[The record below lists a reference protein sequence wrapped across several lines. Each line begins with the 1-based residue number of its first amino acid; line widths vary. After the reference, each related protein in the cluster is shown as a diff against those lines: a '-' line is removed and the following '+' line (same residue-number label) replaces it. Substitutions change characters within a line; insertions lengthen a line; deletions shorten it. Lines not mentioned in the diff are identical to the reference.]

1 MSKLSSISS
10 HEVLDSEQEISKKA
24 FVPSLRTPFEND
36 KLKQRKD
43 EELDYVQ
50 KQQIKKTPLK
60 INLSNQLLT
69 CTSFALDTLSEL
81 LLDLDLSNN
90 LLHQF
95 PNQLKKF
102 TSLKILNLSN
112 NQIQQIPIK
121 FSLPNLEKLILSDNQ
136 IKQLP
141 SCLFKLNTLRELNLN
156 NNIIEYIPSE
166 LFDLQLTF
174 LGLRS
179 NVFTTIPARFN
190 DILESLQCFDIDWF
204 DYCAINCA
212 FDNQIKQKLILL
224 GQRVV
229 QRQEVITFSLFY
241 YYMVGK
247 VFDIQQFIQNGK
259 NILFTFIQR
268 DSIGLLKQFSQK
280 YPELIMMKDEE
291 DNSPLLYAFNL
302 HRTKC
307 IQYLLPVFK
316 KNKIE
321 LQILFML
328 SAKRLDIQLMKI
340 LMQNGIELNYKIEK
354 DIIGPNKI
362 LVTNGSTVMHVAMTS
377 FGRNPQ
383 QQQQASTMVK
393 LLLDMGCD
401 PNIRNHMKLTSLHV
415 AVKLPSL
422 AAVRFASNCTQFDFH
437 KRDLYKNTPLHSA
450 ASMGLVTILQ
460 LIQTKNIN
468 PFSLNLNNKTA
479 KQVSISSL
487 QVIKIQRKY
496 ENQYLR
502 RKLLIENEAH
512 RTCQKNENLTSLNSY
527 QTIIQNHQVSEIK
540 SQIQS
545 PQSQQQQRKIFRL
558 NLTQV
563 KLMEQNGLLSNRQQ
577 QQSSQR
583 SLAPKIQEILSNISQ
598 IMRKYQHSNNVIQE
612 MKNLYYCTEVLQ
624 EKLIIAIFVNL
635 IIMKLKY
642 GWKYLSSIGTS
653 TISVLNQTKLVY
665 QKPLSANEYFI
676 YQNQVFIQKYKQN
689 CLSMQKIEDIS
700 NADFKNQKNQL
711 SLNLKYNLFNN
722 WEETINQ
729 QEQFYQNCMGDT
741 QWMISIKGLKIQNNI
756 KSENNNRML
765 LYQYEQFQNNSAAQ
779 TQFIRV
785 VQRQMDYYK
794 EQKVDNSESAG
805 SLSDRMNQYNKT
817 PLINKKVNQFQN
829 QKQNKMELLYRN
841 VSQTARRVSPQV
853 QQHLGEKA
861 QTFRKDSAIINSID
875 FTLDNL

>member
-10 HEVLDSEQEISKKA
+10 HDVLDSEQEISKKA
-24 FVPSLRTPFEND
+24 FIPSLRTPFEND
-36 KLKQRKD
+36 KLKLRKD
-43 EELDYVQ
+43 EEQEYTSQ
-50 KQQIKKTPLK
+50 K
-60 INLSNQLLT
+60 INLSNQLLYST
-69 CTSFALDTLSEL
+69 APVLDTLSEL

-95 PNQLKKF
+95 PNQLKTYTK
-102 TSLKILNLSN
+102 LKILNLSF

-121 FSLPNLEKLILSDNQ
+121 FHLPNLEKLILSDNQ

-141 SCLFKLNTLRELNLN
+141 SSLFKLNTLKELNLN
-156 NNIIEYIPSE
+156 NNNIEYLPSE
-166 LFDLQLTF
+166 LFDLKLIY

-179 NVFTTIPARFN
+179 NMFTTIPARFN
-190 DILESLQCFDIDWF
+190 EILESLQYFDLDWF
-204 DYCAINCA
+204 DYCAISCQL
-212 FDNQIKQKLILL
+212 DKQIKQKLVQL

-229 QRQEVITFSLFY
+229 QRQEIITFSLFY
-241 YYMVGK
+241 YYMIGK

-280 YPELIMMKDEE
+280 YPELIFIKDEE
-291 DNSPLLYAFNL
+291 DCSPLLYAFNL
-302 HRTKC
+302 HRIKC
-307 IQYLLPVFK
+307 IQCLLPAFR
-316 KNKIE
+316 KNTIE
-321 LQILFML
+321 MQTIFML
-328 SAKRLDIQLMKI
+328 TAKRLDIQLMKI
-340 LMQNGIELNYKIEK
+340 LLQNGIELNQQIEK

-362 LVTNGSTVMHVAMTS
+362 LVANGSTVMHVAMTS
-377 FGRNPQ
+377 FGRNAQ
-383 QQQQASTMVK
+383 QQQQASIMVK

-401 PNIRNHMKLTSLHV
+401 PNIRNPMKLTSLHA

-422 AAVRFASNCTQFDFH
+422 AAVRFASNSTQFDFH
-437 KRDLYKNTPLHSA
+437 KRDLFKNTPLHSA
-450 ASMGLVTILQ
+450 ASMGLVSILQ
-460 LIQTKNIN
+460 LIQGKNVN

-479 KQVSISSL
+479 KQVSIASL

-502 RKLLIENEAH
+502 RKLLIENEDH
-512 RTCQKNENLTSLNSY
+512 RTYQKNENLTSLNSY
-527 QTIIQNHQVSEIK
+527 QTISQNQQITEIK
-540 SQIQS
+540 SQIPS

-577 QQSSQR
+577 QSSQR

-598 IMRKYQHSNNVIQE
+598 IMRKYQQSNNLLQE
-612 MKNLYYCTEVLQ
+612 MKKLYYCTEVLQ
-624 EKLIIAIFVNL
+624 EKLIISIFVNL

-653 TISVLNQTKLVY
+653 TISVLNQTKLIY
-665 QKPLSANEYFI
+665 QKPQSVNEYFI
-676 YQNQVFIQKYKQN
+676 YQNQEKIEKYKQN
-689 CLSMQKIEDIS
+689 CLNIQKIDDIS
-700 NADFKNQKNQL
+700 NADFKNQKQQL
-711 SLNLKYNLFNN
+711 SLNLKYNLHNN

-729 QEQFYQNCMGDT
+729 YEEFYQNSMGDT
-741 QWMISIKGLKIQNNI
+741 QWMISVKGLKIQNKI
-756 KSENNNRML
+756 KTDNNNRML
-765 LYQYEQFQNNSAAQ
+765 LYQYEQFQNNSASQ

-785 VQRQMDYYK
+785 VLRQMDYYK
-794 EQKVDNSESAG
+794 ELKVDNSESAG
-805 SLSDRMNQYNKT
+805 SLSDRMNQYNKS
-817 PLINKKVNQFQN
+817 PLINKKNNQFVN
-829 QKQNKMELLYRN
+829 LKSNKMEFLYRN